1 MYFILSLQ
9 SCLFCLLQRKVGVF
23 VNKIIKKCVF
33 LAGTVLA
40 IILAIYLILVYA
52 TGTTFAIRPSA
63 IKLEAEHLAKLD
75 NVVPVVIIGSG
86 PAGLAAGVYTK
97 RAGIDTLV
105 IEGKKPGGLLTE
117 TTYIENWPAEEKILG
132 KDLMAKFKQQN
143 QALGVQFLTDIVEQ
157 VNFNTWPYQIYTADG
172 VTLNALSVIIATGAA
187 PRLLGVPGEQQYWS
201 HGVSSCAVCDA
212 PFYKNK
218 DVIVTGGGDSA
229 VEQVLQLAPHVKS
242 VTMLVRKDVLRA
254 CKNMQEK
261 LAAIGNARVLFNSE
275 IRQIYGDHG
284 QVTGVELFN
293 NQTNGSQS
301 LPIDG
306 VFLAIG
312 HDPATKLFKEQL
324 AMDQHGY
331 LLLQAGSQATSVE
344 GVFAAGEVV
353 DHTYRQAGV
362 AAGDGIKAALDCVSF
377 LQSVGFNADFSQKIA
392 DSYFVP
398 HQTSGSVV
406 QKINTISEFEAQV
419 VNGKLPA
426 VLDFYTNYCSSCLHM
441 MPFYQATA
449 HKFAGQM
456 NFFKIDADEAEEL
469 IRQLKVAR
477 VPTILVYQNGVQVFK
492 TQDAMTK
499 KEMIDL
505 FGKYVT

>member
-1 MYFILSLQ
+1 
-9 SCLFCLLQRKVGVF
+9 
-23 VNKIIKKCVF
+23 VNKIIKNCVV

-40 IILAIYLILVYA
+40 MILAIYLILVYA
-52 TGTTFAIRPSA
+52 TGTSFATRQSN
-63 IKLEAEHLAKLD
+63 IKLDSNHLVKLD
-75 NVVPVVIIGSG
+75 NVMPVVIIGSG

-97 RAGIDTLV
+97 RAGINTLI

-132 KDLMAKFKQQN
+132 KDLMAKFKKQN
-143 QALGVQFLTDIVEQ
+143 QALGVQFLTDIVER
-157 VNFNTWPYQIYTADG
+157 VDFNTWPYQIYTADG
-172 VTLNALSVIIATGAA
+172 VMLNALSVIIATGAT

-229 VEQVLQLAPHVKS
+229 AEQVLQLAPHVKS
-242 VTMLVRKDVLRA
+242 VTMLVRKETLRA

-261 LAAIGNARVLFNSE
+261 LAAISNAHILFNNE
-275 IRQIYGDHG
+275 IKQIYGDHE
-284 QVTGVELFN
+284 QVVGVELFN
-293 NQTNGSQS
+293 NQTNSSQN
-301 LPIDG
+301 LPING

-312 HDPATKLFKEQL
+312 HDPATQLFKEQL

-331 LLLQAGSQATSVE
+331 LLLQAGSQTTSLD
-344 GVFAAGEVV
+344 GIFAAGEVV

-377 LQSVGFNADFSQKIA
+377 LQAAGFNADFSQKIE
-392 DSYFVP
+392 DNYFVP
-398 HQTSGSVV
+398 QSTTESNI
-406 QKINTISEFEAQV
+406 QKIKTIQEFEAQA
-419 VNGKLPA
+419 VNGNLPA

-441 MPFYQATA
+441 MPFYEAVAQKLTG
-449 HKFAGQM
+449 KM
-456 NFFKIDADEAEEL
+456 NFFKVDADEAEEL
-469 IRQLKVAR
+469 IRKLKISR
-477 VPTILVYQNGVQVFK
+477 VPTILVYQNGAQVFK
-492 TQDAMTK
+492 TQQTMTK
-499 KEMIDL
+499 REMIDL